1 MAIINTSSRSME
13 PPLTFNSVDTPI
25 GGKLMIAQLVLPEP
39 ELMYRIEAD
48 IKYELATKLAEG
60 MLKNNFVQFTK
71 MDDTITGKRI
81 FKARCYLAESDAIK
95 ILRTVTHT

>member
-1 MAIINTSSRSME
+1 MSIINTSSRSME

-25 GGKLMIAQLVLPEP
+25 GGKLMLAQLVIPES
-39 ELMYRIEAD
+39 EVMYRKEAD

-71 MDDTITGKRI
+71 MDDPMTLDRI
-81 FKARCYLAESDAIK
+81 FRARCYLAESDAIK
-95 ILRTVTHT
+95 ILRTVTNT

>member
-13 PPLTFNSVDTPI
+13 PTLTFSSVDTPI
-25 GGKLMIAQLVLPEP
+25 GGKLMIAQLVLPEI

-60 MLKNNFVQFTK
+60 MMKNNFVQFTK
-71 MDDTITGKRI
+71 MDDRITGNII